1 MMIAMKAKNN
11 EFLTV
16 NEFAELI
23 GCHPNTIRNMIRT
36 GRLSAFRTGNG
47 ERASY
52 RISRSETQRLAIVDL
67 DKVVNN
73 LIEERSKK

>member
-1 MMIAMKAKNN
+1 MKNT
-11 EFLTV
+11 EFLSI

-23 GCHPNTIRNMIRT
+23 GVHPNTVRNMIKR
-36 GRLSAFRTGNG
+36 GYLNAFRTGSG
-47 ERASY
+47 DKASY
-52 RISRSETQRLAIVDL
+52 RIARSETQRLAIVSL